1 MAEISSTFIIRLWT
15 VDEPLAGESPRG
27 RGRIDHVQ
35 SGEHIYFDQLA
46 EALSFLRQHF
56 GAYANLEGIAPP
68 EPAVAP
74 DSQAS
79 PTTMEEQST

>member
-56 GAYANLEGIAPP
+56 GACANLEGM
-68 EPAVAP
+68 AP

-79 PTTMEEQST
+79 ATTMEEQST